1 MAILQTA
8 RTVTA
13 TVSYISNGK
22 PSKFDKGDYYSVCF
36 ESSELQ
42 EKTVWK
48 NLTLDEVGL
57 LHKGMKVTLSA
68 TARNGRS
75 TWDVILPENTYGK
88 PAPTQN
94 TSAGDRHTKQ
104 PIEGLSPELKR
115 EMAAYSREMINLYS
129 FLWKQSKEALEAQ
142 GCDDAETIRT
152 STSSVFI
159 AVQRKFNLA

>member
-36 ESSELQ
+36 ESSELE

-57 LHKGMKVTLSA
+57 LHKGMTVTLSA
-68 TARNGRS
+68 TVRNGRN

-88 PAPTQN
+88 PAPATTTAPAQKEE
-94 TSAGDRHTKQ
+94 TLPAS
-104 PIEGLSPELKR
+104 LKK
-115 EMAAYSREMINLYS
+115 EIAAYSKEMINLYS
-129 FLWKQSKEALEAQ
+129 YLWRESKAALEAQ

-152 STSSVFI
+152 CTSSTFI
-159 AVQRKFNLA
+159 AAQRKFNLA

>member
-1 MAILQTA
+1 MAILQNA
-8 RTVTA
+8 HTVSA
-13 TVSYISNGK
+13 TVSYISPGK
-22 PSKFDKGDYYSVCF
+22 PSKFEGKGDYYSVCF

-57 LHKGMKVTLSA
+57 LHKGMTVTLSA
-68 TARNGRS
+68 TARNGRH
-75 TWDVILPENTYGK
+75 TWDVILPQNNFGK
-88 PAPTQN
+88 SAQTQN
-94 TSAGDRHTKQ
+94 TSTDRPAKQ
-104 PIEGLSPELKR
+104 PMEGLSPELKR

>member
-1 MAILQTA
+1 MAILQNA
-8 RTVTA
+8 HTVTA

-22 PSKFDKGDYYSVCF
+22 PSKFEGKGDYYSVCF
-36 ESSELQ
+36 ESSELK

-57 LHKGMKVTLSA
+57 LHKGMTVTLSA
-68 TARNGRS
+68 TARNGRN

-94 TSAGDRHTKQ
+94 TSTAPAKQ

-142 GCDDAETIRT
+142 GCDDVETIRT

>member
-1 MAILQTA
+1 MAVLQNA

-13 TVSYISNGK
+13 TVSYISHGK

-36 ESSELQ
+36 ESSELE

-68 TARNGRS
+68 TARNGRH

-88 PAPTQN
+88 PAQAKKTEETLP
-94 TSAGDRHTKQ
+94 AD
-104 PIEGLSPELKR
+104 LKK
-115 EMAAYSREMINLYS
+115 EIAAYSKEMINLYS
-129 FLWKQSKEALEAQ
+129 FLWRESKAALEAQ

-152 STSSVFI
+152 CTSSTFI
-159 AVQRKFNLA
+159 AVQRKFNLE